1 MGRKHNEI
9 QVGNG
14 AQIPYAQSLIGGA
27 PMLEIAVC
35 DDNEKDLDSITE
47 KLHEICA
54 EMREEYH
61 VSVFRSP
68 AGLLEGNTKIDIG
81 ILDIVMPVCNGID
94 LGKKLKE
101 KFGDIALIYTTSYED
116 YCRQAINKVHA
127 FSFLVKPVGK
137 EELREQLAACL
148 QGAKGH
154 EQAGELI
161 LENVR
166 NSSGDI
172 IPVVRL
178 KGKDIL
184 YCEYMKAQREISIV
198 AVREVYFYT
207 AVFQKL
213 SEQLENWNFAVNR
226 RGCIVN
232 LSHIK
237 RLKGYTIYLDN
248 GEELLLT
255 QKRVSDFKEKMNRYF
270 HEK

>member
-1 MGRKHNEI
+1 
-9 QVGNG
+9 
-14 AQIPYAQSLIGGA
+14 
-27 PMLEIAVC
+27 MLEIAVC
-35 DDNEKDLDSITE
+35 DDNKKDLDTIMK
-47 KLHEICA
+47 KLHEVCA
-54 EMREEYH
+54 ELREEYH

-68 AGLLEGNTKIDIG
+68 DGLLEGNTKIDIG
-81 ILDIVMPVCNGID
+81 ILDIVMPDCNGID

-101 KFGDIALIYTTSYED
+101 KFSDIALIYTTSYED

-137 EELREQLAACL
+137 EELKEQIAACL
-148 QGAKGH
+148 QGAKGQ
-154 EQAGELI
+154 EQEGELI
-161 LENVR
+161 LENAR
-166 NSSGDI
+166 KSSGDI

-178 KGKDIL
+178 KVKDIL
-184 YCEYMKAQREISIV
+184 YCEYMKAQRAVSIV
-198 AVREVYFYT
+198 LAHEVYFYT

-213 SEQLENWNFAVNR
+213 SGQLENWGFAINC
-226 RGCIVN
+226 RGSIVN

-270 HEK
+270 HER

>member
-1 MGRKHNEI
+1 MKHNDM
-9 QVGNG
+9 QVGNC
-14 AQIPYAQSLIGGA
+14 AQITYAQSLIGGA

-35 DDNEKDLDSITE
+35 DDNGKDLDTITE

-68 AGLLEGNTKIDIG
+68 AGLLEGNIKIDIG
-81 ILDIVMPVCNGID
+81 ILDIVMPGCNGID

-127 FSFLVKPVGK
+127 FSFLVKPIDK
-137 EELREQLAACL
+137 EELKEQLAACR
-148 QGAKGH
+148 QRTKGH
-154 EQAGELI
+154 GQERELTF
-161 LENVR
+161 ENVR

-172 IPVVRL
+172 IPVVQI
-178 KGKDIL
+178 KVKDIL

-198 AVREVYFYT
+198 SAHEVYFYS

-226 RGCIVN
+226 RGSIVN